1 MDHGEA
7 PKLLCC
13 NNICTI
19 VHCCNGEALNFYLVT
34 TYAPLSLPSHYILV
48 LPKPSFSTKQ
58 RFFWHKV
65 FLHNWFCNS
74 TPPIVEIMMI
84 CLSSFQISL
93 SLYQVYIKMSTSFY
107 LRFPLFVLPR
117 FPSPSIKYIYQDF
130 HLFLS
135 EISTLHPSEISLSVY
150 LRFPPAYLSE
160 DLF

>member
-58 RFFWHKV
+58 SFFYIRLFAQ
-65 FLHNWFCNS
+65 FLFFCFGNS

-84 CLSSFQISL
+84 R
-93 SLYQVYIKMSTSFY
+93 K
-107 LRFPLFVLPR
+107 LFVFLLFR
-117 FPSPSIKYIYQDF
+117 LPSPSIKYQVYQDF

-135 EISTLHPSEISLSVY
+135 KVSTLHPSEISLSVY
-150 LRFPPAYLSE
+150 LRFLPAYFSE
-160 DLF
+160 DIF

>member
-1 MDHGEA
+1 MDHREA

-19 VHCCNGEALNFYLVT
+19 VHCCNREALNFYLVT

-58 RFFWHKV
+58 VFFHKV
-65 FLHNWFCNS
+65 FSHNCFCNS

-84 CLSSFQISL
+84 RKLFVFL
-93 SLYQVYIKMSTSFY
+93 LF
-107 LRFPLFVLPR
+107 RFPT
-117 FPSPSIKYIYQDF
+117 PSIKYQVYQDF